1 MISLDYDNLREKLS
15 DLKEL
20 NIYLPLLLSSYIHP
34 DYLDKLD
41 DKEKEKYYQH
51 RVELMGA
58 EDYSLYFSPYIV
70 YNEGEKRHKPK
81 SRKEKQ

>member
-1 MISLDYDNLREKLS
+1 MIGLDYDNLREKLS

-58 EDYSLYFSPYIV
+58 EDYSLYLEEEMLEFIDKYPQFQDIIV
-70 YNEGEKRHKPK
+70 K
-81 SRKEKQ
+81 